1 MSFDIEFKGT
11 KNGIILRYNP
21 KLDYA
26 QFRNRLITKLESAN
40 RFFEGSHIIGL
51 EGPQFN
57 AEQEAE
63 ISRLIRDLGGM
74 KVLSLEVVNHIDALK
89 KAQKSALIAEAKS
102 SLSQVS
108 EQMSDVSEQVVQTI
122 ADEHHSAIIHHG
134 TLRSGSRIDSDSD
147 IVLLGDANPGSELS
161 AAGHIIVL
169 GALRGLAHA
178 GKKGDDN
185 CYIIA
190 LKLQPSQIRIGN
202 HITRAPDDGGL
213 EPDYAE
219 IAFVKNSQII
229 IEPYR
234 K

>member
-1 MSFDIEFKGT
+1 MSYDIEFKGT

-26 QFRNRLITKLESAN
+26 QLRSRLIAKLEGAN

-51 EGPQFN
+51 EGPALS
-57 AEQEAE
+57 AEQETE
-63 ISRLIRDLGGM
+63 ISRLFRDLGGM
-74 KVLSLEVVNHIDALK
+74 KVLTLENVNHIDGLQK
-89 KAQKSALIAEAKS
+89 PRRTTQTLDNKPTAQIEKPPASEDNAAPVTEVNVNHS
-102 SLSQVS
+102 SV
-108 EQMSDVSEQVVQTI
+108 
-122 ADEHHSAIIHHG
+122 IHRG
-134 TLRSGSRIDSDSD
+134 TLRSGSRIDSDTD

-161 AAGHIIVL
+161 AAGNIVVM
-169 GALRGLAHA
+169 GALRGLAQA
-178 GKKGDDN
+178 GKNGDDS
-185 CYIIA
+185 CYIVA

-202 HITRAPDDGGL
+202 HITRAPDDGGIEL
-213 EPDYAE
+213 DYAE

>member
-21 KLDYA
+21 KLSYL
-26 QFRNRLITKLESAN
+26 QFRNRLIAKLEGAN

-51 EGPQFN
+51 EGPEFT
-57 AEQEAE
+57 AEQEAD

-74 KVLSLEVVNHIDALK
+74 KVLTLESVNHIDAL
-89 KAQKSALIAEAKS
+89 QKSQRAMQASAKPS
-102 SLSQVS
+102 TV
-108 EQMSDVSEQVVQTI
+108 EQEDRQMARA
-122 ADEHHSAIIHHG
+122 ADAMAAASNSANHSAVIHHG
-134 TLRSGSRIDSDSD
+134 TLRSGSRIVSESD

-161 AAGHIIVL
+161 AAGHIIVM

-178 GKKGDDN
+178 GNKGDDS
-185 CYIIA
+185 CFIIA
-190 LKLQPSQIRIGN
+190 LRLQPSQIRIGN
-202 HITRAPDDGGL
+202 HITRAPDDGSV

-219 IAFVKNSQII
+219 IAIVKNSQII

>member
-21 KLDYA
+21 KLDFA
-26 QFRNRLITKLESAN
+26 QLRSRLIAKLEGAN

-51 EGPQFN
+51 EGPELT

-74 KVLSLEVVNHIDALK
+74 KVLTLESVNHIDALQ
-89 KAQKSALIAEAKS
+89 KAQNVKPVSTKQPTAEK
-102 SLSQVS
+102 VES
-108 EQMSDVSEQVVQTI
+108 EVLYESDTAVQLKPKVN
-122 ADEHHSAIIHHG
+122 HSPVIHRG

-161 AAGHIIVL
+161 AAGHIIVM
-169 GALRGLAHA
+169 GTLRGLAHA
-178 GKKGDDN
+178 GKNGDDS

-202 HITRAPDDGGL
+202 HITRAPDDGGA

-219 IAFVKNSQII
+219 IAFVNNSQII